1 MPIINLQR
9 RMRQL
14 GEIRIG
20 HVVSGVS
27 KKGNAYTSPAKLKK
41 FRFTSPSREILAE
54 VAALYGGEVKPW
66 TPANGG
72 PSEFEVYSTTN
83 RLPVLIPPQDAVS
96 QWYELYAGSKCQR
109 RCDGVTEHKKDRPC
123 VCDPENREC
132 KITTR
137 VNVMLRDVP
146 ALGQWLLITKGYYAA
161 TELPPA
167 AELLAQAGGYVAGWL
182 GMEEKL
188 VQRDEGPAR
197 FMVPTLDVEI
207 TPAALMAGKMT
218 GAQTAVAKGPE
229 RAAITAAPAQDSA
242 PQRDY
247 LLEAKEAAT
256 QAEVLT
262 IFQAAKEAG
271 APVAYQEQIKAIGLS
286 KPAAAAPASEEG
298 PEQQDRAHPDDTQR
312 TLNPADYGDA
322 TQEQIDEFVDAE
334 IVDDNPAD
342 VQDLWFQVI
351 AAAGAHSLTT
361 EQVEAGFAQ
370 RHGGLYPSG
379 ATVAQMTAYLA
390 AVKAGEIR

>member
-27 KKGNAYTSPAKLKK
+27 KKGNAYTSPAKLKH
-41 FRFTSPSREILAE
+41 FRFTSPSRAILAE

-72 PSEFEVYSTTN
+72 PAEFEVYSTTN

-123 VCDPENREC
+123 ICDPENREC

-242 PQRDY
+242 RQRDY
-247 LLEAKEAAT
+247 LLEAKEATT
-256 QAEVLT
+256 QAEVLA
-262 IFQAAKEAG
+262 IFQAAKQAG
-271 APVAYQEQIKAIGLS
+271 APVAYQEQIKAIGLT
-286 KPAAAAPASEEG
+286 KPATTTPN
-298 PEQQDRAHPDDTQR
+298 PEQSAEAERQTPP
-312 TLNPADYGDA
+312 PAEDGEVYEA
-322 TQEQIDEFVDAE
+322 EFVD
-334 IVDDNPAD
+334 DPAD
-342 VQDLWFQVI
+342 VQGIWFQVI
-351 AAAGAHSLTT
+351 AAAGAHGLTT

-370 RHGGLYPSG
+370 RHGGLHPSG
-379 ATVAQMTAYLA
+379 ATVAQMTGYLA
-390 AVKAGEIR
+390 AVKAGEVR

>member
-1 MPIINLQR
+1 MPIIDLQR

-27 KKGNAYTSPAKLKK
+27 KKGNAYTSPAKLNH
-41 FRFTSPSREILAE
+41 FRFTSPSREILTS

-72 PSEFEVYSTTN
+72 PSEFEVYSKAN
-83 RLPVLIPPQDAVS
+83 RLPVLIPPNDAVS

-109 RCDGVTEHKKDRPC
+109 RCDGVTEHKRDRPC
-123 VCDPENREC
+123 LCDPENREC

-188 VQRDEGPAR
+188 VQREEGPAR

-207 TPAALMAGKMT
+207 TPAALMAGQIT
-218 GAQTAVAKGPE
+218 GAPPAVATTQ
-229 RAAITAAPAQDSA
+229 RTAIEAAPEQATG

-247 LLEAKEAAT
+247 LLEAKEATT
-256 QAEVLT
+256 QAKALA
-262 IFQAAKEAG
+262 IFQAAKQAG
-271 APVAYQEQIKAIGLS
+271 APIAYQEQIKAIGLS
-286 KPAAAAPASEEG
+286 KPEEERSEQDHPDYGPDYDTELLSAESDDVVHEGEIVEDHDPAAA
-298 PEQQDRAHPDDTQR
+298 QD
-312 TLNPADYGDA
+312 
-322 TQEQIDEFVDAE
+322 V
-334 IVDDNPAD
+334 
-342 VQDLWFQVI
+342 WFQII
-351 AAAGAHSLTT
+351 AAAGQFHLTT
-361 EQVEAGFAQ
+361 EQVEGAFAQ
-370 RHGGLYPSG
+370 RYGGLHPSSG
-379 ATVAQMTAYLA
+379 SITQLTEFLAT
-390 AVKAGEIR
+390 VKAGEVR

>member
-27 KKGNAYTSPAKLKK
+27 KKGNAYTSPAKLKH
-41 FRFTSPSREILAE
+41 FRFTSPSRAILAE

-72 PSEFEVYSTTN
+72 PAEFEVYSTTN

-123 VCDPENREC
+123 ICDPENREC

-197 FMVPTLDVEI
+197 FMVPTLDVKI

-242 PQRDY
+242 RQRDY
-247 LLEAKEAAT
+247 LLEAKEATT
-256 QAEVLT
+256 QAEVLA
-262 IFQAAKEAG
+262 IFQAAKQAG
-271 APVAYQEQIKAIGLS
+271 APVAYQEQIKAIGLT
-286 KPAAAAPASEEG
+286 KPATTTPN
-298 PEQQDRAHPDDTQR
+298 PEQSAE
-312 TLNPADYGDA
+312 A
-322 TQEQIDEFVDAE
+322 EQQTPPPPEDGEEVYEAEFVD
-334 IVDDNPAD
+334 DPAD
-342 VQDLWFQVI
+342 VQGIWFQVI
-351 AAAGAHSLTT
+351 AAAGAHNLTT

-370 RHGGLYPSG
+370 RHGGLHPSG
-379 ATVAQMTAYLA
+379 ATVAQMTGYLA
-390 AVKAGEIR
+390 AVKAGEVQ

>member
-1 MPIINLQR
+1 MPIIDLQM

-20 HVVSGVS
+20 HVVATG
-27 KKGNAYTSPAKLKK
+27 KTRRDGKPGTRPAKLNH
-41 FRFTSPSREILAE
+41 FRFTSPSREILTSVAE
-54 VAALYGGEVKPW
+54 LYGGEVTPW

-83 RLPVLIPPQDAVS
+83 RLPVLIPPRDAVS

-109 RCDGVTEHKKDRPC
+109 RCDGVTEHKRDRPC
-123 VCDPENREC
+123 LCDPDNREC

-167 AELLAQAGGYVAGWL
+167 AELLAKAGGYVAGWL

-207 TPAALMAGKMT
+207 TPTALMAGNIT
-218 GAQTAVAKGPE
+218 GGAPAVASGPE
-229 RAAITAAPAQDSA
+229 RVAITGGRPDYAALAAVATTPAAVRELYEQAVAAGHMDKA
-242 PQRDY
+242 
-247 LLEAKEAAT
+247 LANTLTAKAA
-256 QAEVLT
+256 AL
-262 IFQAAKEAG
+262 G
-271 APVAYQEQIKAIGLS
+271 APVKSKEQ
-286 KPAAAAPASEEG
+286 APEESG
-298 PEQQDRAHPDDTQR
+298 APD
-312 TLNPADYGDA
+312 PVP
-322 TQEQIDEFVDAE
+322 DEDGAVDAE
-334 IVDDNPAD
+334 VVEDDD
-342 VQDLWFQVI
+342 VEGLWFQII
-351 AAAGAHSLTT
+351 AAAGVHGMTT
-361 EQVEAGFAQ
+361 DEVETEFAQ
-370 RHGGLYPSG
+370 ANGGQLPATATAG
-379 ATVAQMTAYLA
+379 ALRTFLSTLKGDPA
-390 AVKAGEIR
+390 

>member
-1 MPIINLQR
+1 MPIIDLQR

-27 KKGNAYTSPAKLKK
+27 KKGNAYTSPAKLKH

-54 VAALYGGEVKPW
+54 VAKLYGGEVKPW

-72 PSEFEVYSTTN
+72 PAEFEVYSTTN

-123 VCDPENREC
+123 LCDPENREC

-207 TPAALMAGKMT
+207 TPAALMAGQMT
-218 GAQTAVAKGPE
+218 GAQAAVAKGPE
-229 RAAITAAPAQDSA
+229 RVAITGGRPDYAALAA
-242 PQRDY
+242 V
-247 LLEAKEAAT
+247 AKTADDVAKLWK
-256 QAEVLT
+256 QA
-262 IFQAAKEAG
+262 
-271 APVAYQEQIKAIGLS
+271 
-286 KPAAAAPASEEG
+286 
-298 PEQQDRAHPDDTQR
+298 
-312 TLNPADYGDA
+312 
-322 TQEQIDEFVDAE
+322 VDAE
-334 IVDDNPAD
+334 HMDDALAAVLKARGAELRAEEVSDEAGESGRREESNQDGSPPPSADAAEVVVEAEIVEDDVDPAA
-342 VQDLWFQVI
+342 VQDIWFQVI
-351 AAAGAHSLTT
+351 AAAGQFGLTT

-370 RHGGLYPSG
+370 RHGGIHPSSG
-379 ATVAQMTAYLA
+379 TVAQMNAYLT
-390 AVKAGEIR
+390 AVKAGEVQ

>member
-1 MPIINLQR
+1 MPIIDLQR

-20 HVVSGVS
+20 HVVPTG
-27 KKGNAYTSPAKLKK
+27 KTRRDGKPGTRPAKLNH

-83 RLPVLIPPQDAVS
+83 RLPVLIPPRDAVS

-123 VCDPENREC
+123 ICDPDNREC
-132 KITTR
+132 SITTR

-146 ALGQWLLITKGYYAA
+146 ALGQWLLVSKGFYAA
-161 TELPPA
+161 VTLPPA

-188 VQRDEGPAR
+188 VQREQGPAR

-207 TPAALMAGKMT
+207 TPAALMEGRIT
-218 GAQTAVAKGPE
+218 GAPAAVATGPE
-229 RAAITAAPAQDSA
+229 RVAITGGRPDYAA
-242 PQRDY
+242 
-247 LLEAKEAAT
+247 LAAVAT
-256 QAEVLT
+256 TAEEVGKLWKQAVDDKHMDDALAAVLKT
-262 IFQAAKEAG
+262 RGE
-271 APVAYQEQIKAIGLS
+271 ELR
-286 KPAAAAPASEEG
+286 AAAAPKEDSG
-298 PEQQDRAHPDDTQR
+298 PHPDDVER
-312 TLNPADYGDA
+312 TVNPADYGDA
-322 TQEQIDEFVDAE
+322 TPEQVEEFVHDVE
-334 IVDDNPAD
+334 VVEDDDTEAI
-342 VQDLWFQVI
+342 WFQII
-351 AAAGAHSLTT
+351 AAAGPLGLTT
-361 EQVEAGFAQ
+361 DQVEQRFAEAN
-370 RHGGLYPSG
+370 GGLHPG
-379 ATVAQMTAYLA
+379 TASAARLRTFLA
-390 AVKAGEIR
+390 SLKGGQA